1 MMLKNNLP
9 DVSTLVKTADYDT
22 KKMVVTYKKLHQKHN
37 KYITSLEFHK
47 SMSENFEARLKQAN
61 LSTKDEISDFND
73 KLKNL
78 NKKTI

>member
-1 MMLKNNLP
+1 
-9 DVSTLVKTADYDT
+9 
-22 KKMVVTYKKLHQKHN
+22 
-37 KYITSLEFHK
+37 
-47 SMSENFEARLKQAN
+47 MSENFKARLKQAN